1 MQEAKYQIAILEQE
15 LSELRNALRKLKPQS
30 QKENEFAPIKVF
42 EAEPKV
48 SLSDS
53 LFDSQGDYN
62 PIYHQRRQEPTQFS
76 SKALTQLEELEV
88 ERELNRLEIELEIRR
103 QKYLIGGEMAV
114 AALMEQFEELDLRN
128 TTEDFY
134 VTEWK

>member
-1 MQEAKYQIAILEQE
+1 MIEERFGTSASLLTSQQLFELYQHTKPEVQEAKYQIAILEQE

-76 SKALTQLEELEV
+76 
-88 ERELNRLEIELEIRR
+88 
-103 QKYLIGGEMAV
+103 
-114 AALMEQFEELDLRN
+114 
-128 TTEDFY
+128 
-134 VTEWK
+134 